1 MQKLVDDEEFS
12 ISSDSNICFVTLNS
26 KSTKNAIS
34 FRMAK
39 LMQDIC
45 SPINGGTTYF
55 EKFIVEQSCQL
66 IILNSEVKGIFSSG
80 GNLIELTKFSAEYG
94 NLYTSA
100 IYKFC
105 SLLHQTSAIS
115 ISVLTGPAY
124 GGGAELA
131 LATDFRWGVGKT
143 YALHFT
149 QAQFGLPTGWGGML
163 RLAELC
169 PQLNQRKIA
178 TYLITKTVMNSKQ
191 LIQNG
196 LVDKEFSTKKACF
209 NKIKQWSLQFQNCPK
224 NLKEGLFARQNIFN
238 YDALEEYDK
247 EFFRKHFL
255 TEEHKNKINLFLTSR
270 KKRK

>member
-1 MQKLVDDEEFS
+1 MQKLVDDKEFS

-26 KSTKNAIS
+26 SSTKNAIS

-45 SPINGGTTYF
+45 SPLSGGTTYF
-55 EKFIVEQSCQL
+55 EKFITEQSCQL
-66 IILNSEVKGIFSSG
+66 IILKSEVKGIFSSG
-80 GNLIELTKFSAEYG
+80 GNLIELAKFSSEYG

-105 SLLHQTSAIS
+105 SLLHQTNAIS

-131 LATDFRWGVGKT
+131 LATDFRWGVGKS
-143 YALHFT
+143 YALHFS

-169 PQLNQRKIA
+169 PNLNQRKIA
-178 TYLITKTVMNSKQ
+178 AYLITKTVMDKKQ
-191 LIQNG
+191 LLQNG
-196 LVDKEFSTKKACF
+196 LVDKEFTSKKACF
-209 NKIKQWSLQFQNCPK
+209 NEIKNWSLELQNCPIS
-224 NLKEGLFARQNIFN
+224 LKQGLFERQNIFN

-247 EFFRKHFL
+247 EFFSKHFL
-255 TEEHKNKINLFLTSR
+255 QEDHKNKINLFLKNR